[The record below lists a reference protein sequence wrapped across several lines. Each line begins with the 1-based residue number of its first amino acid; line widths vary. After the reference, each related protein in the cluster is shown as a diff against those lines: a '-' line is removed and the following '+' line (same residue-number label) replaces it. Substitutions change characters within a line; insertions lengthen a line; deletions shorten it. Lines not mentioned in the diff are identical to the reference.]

1 MTTVNGIDIEYV
13 AREAVEAVSAASI
26 NSLDDFIFE
35 DTTLQNGTVYGR
47 FPGTL
52 GNGIGVAIID
62 AGISDSDFRNA
73 RLFGSLRPAD
83 IFDTVPGTSAWGRE
97 AFGIDLDDEVHIV
110 VYTTDTLITGE
121 TNEILETYSYL
132 SKAKNGKT
140 ADGGQN
146 HYIDVVNTTSK
157 WIYMINEETASLES
171 LPEDPTDPTEVIPR
185 TMPKDNGVVIG
196 TTLTNA
202 NAGVFKKFLTNAG
215 FNGIRRYSLSGGA
228 DGDQVSDASRMR
240 AWDIFNDVEVV
251 DVNLLITGDASVTVQ
266 KYVIDIA
273 ETRKDCVAFV
283 SPGYDAAVIN
293 PTADT
298 IVDYFNNSTTG
309 FNSSSYA
316 VFDSAWKRQYDRHN
330 DEYFW
335 IPLNA
340 DIAGLCARS
349 DYNAEAWFSPA
360 GLNRGFIRNVVKLS
374 YNPNQAGRDRLYTN
388 RVNPVVTFRGQGTLL
403 YGDKTALSRPS
414 AFDRI
419 NVRRLFITLQKAIS
433 TASKYQLFE
442 FNDDIT
448 RRLFVNAVEPYLA
461 DIKSRRGITDFRVV
475 CDTSNNTGE
484 VIDSNR
490 FVADIYI
497 KPNRSINFIRLNFA
511 AVRSGV
517 SFSEILGA

>member
-1 MTTVNGIDIEYV
+1 
-13 AREAVEAVSAASI
+13 
-26 NSLDDFIFE
+26 
-35 DTTLQNGTVYGR
+35 
-47 FPGTL
+47 
-52 GNGIGVAIID
+52 
-62 AGISDSDFRNA
+62 
-73 RLFGSLRPAD
+73 
-83 IFDTVPGTSAWGRE
+83 
-97 AFGIDLDDEVHIV
+97 
-110 VYTTDTLITGE
+110 
-121 TNEILETYSYL
+121 
-132 SKAKNGKT
+132 
-140 ADGGQN
+140 
-146 HYIDVVNTTSK
+146 
-157 WIYMINEETASLES
+157 
-171 LPEDPTDPTEVIPR
+171 
-185 TMPKDNGVVIG
+185 
-196 TTLTNA
+196 
-202 NAGVFKKFLTNAG
+202 
-215 FNGIRRYSLSGGA
+215 
-228 DGDQVSDASRMR
+228 MR

-335 IPLNA
+335 IPLNS